1 MGNIQTLKM
10 QYHCRFYHNLLRS
23 HEVGQSN
30 PKKINVLDAMD
41 LAISFWTIDAQE
53 NRSITNC
60 FQHCKIRSLV
70 NMASKIL
77 SDSKLL
83 SVMGNN
89 REDEVE
95 HKGSII
101 KSILCKEALKSIMK
115 LNNFLL

>member
-70 NMASKIL
+70 NVASKIL

-83 SVMGNN
+83 RVSW
-89 REDEVE
+89 E
-95 HKGSII
+95 II
-101 KSILCKEALKSIMK
+101 ERTK
-115 LNNFLL
+115 LNIGVLL